1 MLAFVDYSKANR
13 SDCHINNKDC
23 ILIVKWPKGSFG
35 SQPNGPWFHCPWSI
49 LVLVLFLSLFFF
61 YVFFFKPIL
70 TIVLC
75 FNNFIFHYFWK
86 FEMVRECLI
95 VILHSNKC
103 LWLQKMQGKT
113 FWSDFL
119 VIKMQYR
126 LWTMWSQCQ
135 PYLRVVYAAL
145 RLRNISCSKRVY
157 WN

>member
-1 MLAFVDYSKANR
+1 MTQGFIWFPTQWSLVPLSLKYFGFGFVS
-13 SDCHINNKDC
+13 
-23 ILIVKWPKGSFG
+23 
-35 SQPNGPWFHCPWSI
+35 
-49 LVLVLFLSLFFF
+49 LSLFFF
-61 YVFFFKPIL
+61 MYFFFKPIL